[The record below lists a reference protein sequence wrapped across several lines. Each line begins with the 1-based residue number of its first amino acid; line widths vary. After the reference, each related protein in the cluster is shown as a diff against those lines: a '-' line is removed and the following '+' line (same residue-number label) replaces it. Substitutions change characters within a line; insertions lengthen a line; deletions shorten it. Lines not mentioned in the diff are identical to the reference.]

1 MAVGLGDGTIR
12 LLDRRRV
19 KHWPDTGG
27 IAEPC
32 LPLFLG
38 ASCALVKYRP
48 SALKNDKLKITS
60 LNFNHNGSEILA
72 SYSEDYVYLF
82 NCGLYGAGPDITLT
96 PRRITKPQYLSQC
109 ERYPGCR
116 RRRNRVTVPKTRMNG
131 IRCSPCDVADS
142 SNTEMTSSSYR
153 PSSTSSS
160 QGAAG
165 GVRRSGEGVSP
176 AVKRIR
182 LRGDWSDTGPEARPE
197 SQSEPVEGGSLM
209 NRMSRMFARWV
220 DMSLD
225 NVSGEEREGEGEG
238 RDGEERGR
246 DSDREE
252 GSSDA
257 SFHLFSSESD
267 ANSER
272 LADSDGEESASGDG
286 SQHNDIRDNENLDR
300 DIEDTVQ
307 EATERAMHDAVQEA
321 TERAMHDAVQEA
333 TERAMH
339 DAVQAETE
347 RAMHDAVQ
355 EATERAMHDA
365 VQEAVDRAIDR
376 AMDAVADNDTDK
388 TTDGTADGATDST
401 ADSVMED
408 AMDRSTVDNVVDL
421 TIEQDARSTS
431 TSVLDIVT
439 GRTTADGTEAT
450 SSTLTDESEKKCS
463 TSLAANTRSNAS
475 VQPVMSEGGV
485 PHHSP
490 VTSAAPQNRSTPS
503 SPPSPPCQPY
513 VKEHPSEVSRDRSC
527 DKSHDHSYRR
537 SRFKVQRKHEERSR
551 EEEEEEG
558 GREKRDERRFAE
570 LTAEERE
577 GEYKGYWEE
586 SVDESERL
594 MRESARSVQNHLQPF
609 MVYKGHRNSRTM
621 VSWPHAYSSRH
632 IAAWALQLRRWKYS
646 DLCSIHV

>member
-246 DSDREE
+246 DSDHEE

-286 SQHNDIRDNENLDR
+286 SQHNDIPDNESLDR

-307 EATERAMHDAVQEA
+307 EATERE
-321 TERAMHDAVQEA
+321 MHDAVQEA

-475 VQPVMSEGGV
+475 VQPLMSEGGV

-621 VSWPHAYSSRH
+621 VSWPHAYSSRS
-632 IAAWALQLRRWKYS
+632 AVWALQL
-646 DLCSIHV
+646 LHVRIVISVAYMYRTHSYRPVA